1 MIKIDKEMTEVQGCK
16 LVIESELSALISGL
30 LTHNILTR
38 EEIESAV
45 RIGLTPMEDLE
56 KDLEK
61 GLKERNIDKQE
72 FEEFVE
78 NIKKEVL
85 K

>member
-1 MIKIDKEMTEVQGCK
+1 MIRIDKDIAEVQGHK
-16 LVIESELSALISGL
+16 LVIESELSSLVGGL
-30 LTHNILTR
+30 LTQNILTK

-61 GLKERNIDKQE
+61 GLKERGIDKQE
-72 FEEFVE
+72 FEKFVE